1 MFGLSLTAIKWI
13 IYGIMAATIL
23 GGIAYIEH
31 EWAAGKAAQA
41 QLAAQAAQVKTL
53 TVAQKVVVT
62 SAAASEKT
70 AQTSLAAQSKVIIQK
85 VPIYVPVKA
94 PTVGVPCISNGLV
107 RLHDAAALG
116 VDPASLTAAGPDAAC
131 SSVAP
136 SAFADTVARNYAAA
150 RANAE
155 QLDALEADIHS
166 EAHAAGGPAVLAGAP
181 PPLAVYVPY

>member
-1 MFGLSLTAIKWI
+1 
-13 IYGIMAATIL
+13 MAATIL
-23 GGIAYIEH
+23 GGIAYVEH
-31 EWAAGKAAQA
+31 EWTAGKAAQA
-41 QLAAQAAQVKTL
+41 QLAAQAAQVKAL

-85 VPIYVPVKA
+85 VPIYVPIKA

-116 VDPASLTAAGPDAAC
+116 VDPASLTAGGPDAAC

-136 SAFADTVARNYAAA
+136 SAFADTLARNYAAA

-155 QLDALEADIHS
+155 QLDALESVIH
-166 EAHAAGGPAVLAGAP
+166 EQAHAAGGPPIVVQPPAPIAVE
-181 PPLAVYVPY
+181 VPY